1 MFIQMEERKLK
12 YEMKQLAEECYA
24 KAILCDRERDI
35 GGCRYYAYRAIDI
48 YQRIIQIKTIEDAT
62 PTRMRIQ
69 GVELPDIMH
78 EDVVRER
85 LRL

>member
-1 MFIQMEERKLK
+1 MK
-12 YEMKQLAEECYA
+12 YEMKQLAEEYYA

-35 GGCRYYAYRAIDI
+35 GGCRYYAYMAMDL

-62 PTRMRIQ
+62 PTRMRIL